1 MAVFGPG
8 WRDQV
13 HRVTNN
19 HACIGVFSNP
29 GGGTV
34 FNAGVTD
41 WTCGLGDPDV
51 DASRGTCSIASR
63 RSQLCDGSAREVCP
77 YTSWL
82 YV

>member
-19 HACIGVFSNP
+19 HACIGVFAKPS
-29 GGGTV
+29 GGTV

-41 WTCGLGDPDV
+41 WTCGLGDPESP
-51 DASRGTCSIASR
+51 A
-63 RSQLCDGSAREVCP
+63 
-77 YTSWL
+77 
-82 YV
+82 